1 MRLVPKNLRNYL
13 QTPTLIGCK
22 FLTITEATHRL
33 LRLALLRSA
42 KPCSLSRFLQN
53 RQTFFA
59 FNIFL
64 FAPRNLRCET
74 LKLFQRSLRLCTVF
88 CNPVNFEESFSQP
101 TLSNHPFQGNH
112 RTTHQCVVSRAHEYT
127 SLFQLGAT
135 PEMFCS
141 HAVHANHPY
150 LPGKLARDPLSARAA
165 RTLFSY

>member
-88 CNPVNFEESFSQP
+88 CNPVNFEESFFSANPQQP
-101 TLSNHPFQGNH
+101 P
-112 RTTHQCVVSRAHEYT
+112 
-127 SLFQLGAT
+127 
-135 PEMFCS
+135 
-141 HAVHANHPY
+141 
-150 LPGKLARDPLSARAA
+150 LPGQPPNNTSMRCQPSPRVYIAFSAWRHSGDVLFSCGACEPPLLARQAR
-165 RTLFSY
+165 S